1 MKGIKLPEKRK
12 ENYLEDETTLK
23 LIDWIKY
30 IKYFMEIYQ
39 FVGLVVGNGSLNLV
53 FWKIRSPHDLS
64 WTLPVD
70 LLEAL
75 LERPE
80 FSATSD
86 HPVAA
91 G

>member
-23 LIDWIKY
+23 LIDWIKC

-53 FWKIRSPHDLS
+53 FWKI
-64 WTLPVD
+64 
-70 LLEAL
+70 LE
-75 LERPE
+75 E
-80 FSATSD
+80 FE
-86 HPVAA
+86 HL
-91 G
+91 